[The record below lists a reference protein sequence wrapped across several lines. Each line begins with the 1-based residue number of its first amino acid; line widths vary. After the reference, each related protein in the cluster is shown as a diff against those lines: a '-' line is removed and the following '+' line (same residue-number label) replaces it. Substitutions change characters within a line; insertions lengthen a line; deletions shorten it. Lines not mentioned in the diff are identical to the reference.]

1 MNSDRALFTRILCQF
16 LLGGGLGFLL
26 AVALL
31 AANAHQLFDLIS
43 NSPSP
48 YVLLF
53 SFVAY
58 PCTLVLEPRSRA
70 SCSSLRKIRHVEP
83 SRHQELLD
91 RSEKYAFVTPERV
104 FLWRECLF

>member
-48 YVLLF
+48 YVLLCI
-53 SFVAY
+53 FVCGLSMYIGFGAAI
-58 PCTLVLEPRSRA
+58 TGFLFVLAE
-70 SCSSLRKIRHVEP
+70 
-83 SRHQELLD
+83 D
-91 RSEKYAFVTPERV
+91 
-104 FLWRECLF
+104 